1 MLIFLIKREGLA
13 ETVFSDNICLRYAQI
28 LAPLLIEPVF
38 FYPIPK
44 NF

>member
-13 ETVFSDNICLRYAQI
+13 ETVFSGNIYLRYAQI